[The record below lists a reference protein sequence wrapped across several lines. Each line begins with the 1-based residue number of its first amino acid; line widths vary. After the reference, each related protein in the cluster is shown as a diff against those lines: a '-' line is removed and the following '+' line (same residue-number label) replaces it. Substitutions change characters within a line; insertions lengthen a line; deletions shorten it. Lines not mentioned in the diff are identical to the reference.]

1 MVSRVKRVS
10 DRLEMLTTKIEAIS
24 DPQKS
29 AERIE
34 KRNKAKIEAMEAKL
48 DIFLDESTQE
58 LESTKSGNDQGVKEA
73 EI

>member
-1 MVSRVKRVS
+1 
-10 DRLEMLTTKIEAIS
+10 MLTTKIEAIS
-24 DPQKS
+24 DPKKS

-58 LESTKSGNDQGVKEA
+58 LESTKSGNDQGV
-73 EI
+73 

>member
-1 MVSRVKRVS
+1 MVSRVKRVG

-34 KRNKAKIEAMEAKL
+34 KRNKAKIEAMEVKL

-58 LESTKSGNDQGVKEA
+58 LESTKSGND
-73 EI
+73 

>member
-1 MVSRVKRVS
+1 
-10 DRLEMLTTKIEAIS
+10 MLTTKIEAIS

-58 LESTKSGNDQGVKEA
+58 LESTKSGNDQGVKDA

>member
-1 MVSRVKRVS
+1 MVGRVKRVG

-73 EI
+73 QV